1 MCIIAHTCSIHFDA
15 SVYKEASWM
24 RSVLGV
30 GYTPKKIRKLRTDA
44 IPTEYLELIVNKGNT
59 SFFACS

>member
-1 MCIIAHTCSIHFDA
+1 MCIARICSVHFDA
-15 SVYKEASWM
+15 SAYKEVSWM

-30 GYTPKKIRKLRTDA
+30 GYTPTKTRKLRADA

-59 SFFACS
+59 SFLACS